1 MKKVISWL
9 DYNLEEVILLVLL
22 GIISVT
28 MMLQII
34 MRYLFSSP
42 LSWVEEL
49 CRYCFVYSGMISAG
63 YCLRRRV
70 GIRVDLVVNFLP
82 KALQIVVEYL
92 SRVLMIAM
100 YGYMA
105 YSSIDLIRT
114 TTTLSSAMQLPMQ
127 YVYLAIPIGLGLGVL
142 RGIQDV
148 ILYTKELMQKGKKE
162 DAEVC

>member
-49 CRYCFVYSGMISAG
+49 CRYCFVYSGMI
-63 YCLRRRV
+63 
-70 GIRVDLVVNFLP
+70 
-82 KALQIVVEYL
+82 L
-92 SRVLMIAM
+92 S
-100 YGYMA
+100 
-105 YSSIDLIRT
+105 LIH
-114 TTTLSSAMQLPMQ
+114 
-127 YVYLAIPIGLGLGVL
+127 I
-142 RGIQDV
+142 
-148 ILYTKELMQKGKKE
+148 
-162 DAEVC
+162 